1 MLYDNTKATPKQ
13 QEAPSGASSGALNP
27 KRVIIKDGRYN
38 GVRFYRF
45 FLNSGTQTRMGDL
58 SIMRPLPATPAG

>member
-27 KRVIIKDGRYN
+27 KRVKLRDREAADYGLN
-38 GVRFYRF
+38 MAGVKGLFK
-45 FLNSGTQTRMGDL
+45 TQ
-58 SIMRPLPATPAG
+58 SV